1 MLAPPATSISV
12 LFPVMASWGM
22 LSVVTL
28 TPTMLGE
35 VTIEVLMIDPEESVV
50 ETLTAPKIT
59 VSCSLME
66 SVRMV

>member
-1 MLAPPATSISV
+1 M
-12 LFPVMASWGM
+12 MASWGM

-50 ETLTAPKIT
+50 ETLTAPKIS